1 VLRPLPNDR
10 LDGFQADFSFLLG
23 AGFADP
29 DHTAPLGAERVF
41 IEDKFDHMA
50 ASKVE
55 TSAQPEAF
63 FRGIE
68 DEAREPLWLTVQIDD
83 QAGAPLQH
91 QTVRAAGFGDSK
103 AGHSFNHWSTGSDA
117 TPGLVSFEMRNDET
131 LASCGVTQISKSRV
145 AGIGVH
151 RKAFA

>member
-1 VLRPLPNDR
+1 MNRSQSEEFPWAPNSDKSCGLPDNWFQLTVVLRPLPNDR

-55 TSAQPEAF
+55 TSAQPETF
-63 FRGIE
+63 FRRIE
-68 DEAREPLWLTVQIDD
+68 YEAGEPLRLTV
-83 QAGAPLQH
+83 
-91 QTVRAAGFGDSK
+91 
-103 AGHSFNHWSTGSDA
+103 
-117 TPGLVSFEMRNDET
+117 
-131 LASCGVTQISKSRV
+131 
-145 AGIGVH
+145 
-151 RKAFA
+151 